1 VGFARGGWVGTF
13 IFDAKP
19 KKSQFG
25 GGEKW
30 FDGGGGKGIS

>member
-19 KKSQFG
+19 KKSQFWWR
-25 GGEKW
+25 EKW
-30 FDGGGGKGIS
+30 LDGGGGKGIS